1 MLGTVN
7 CIYETP
13 CGWCT
18 KWDKEYDKK
27 KPIRGN
33 RAKINPIDDAVPY
46 KYSGDNYGLNI
57 KECNGRNCSSEK
69 RFKNES
75 KIIF

>member
-1 MLGTVN
+1 MIGTVN

-13 CGWCT
+13 CGWCA
-18 KWDKEYDKK
+18 KWDKECDKK

-33 RAKINPIDDAVPY
+33 RIKINPIDDAAPY
-46 KYSGDNYGLNI
+46 KHSGDNYGLNI